1 MAYLA
6 PVLLLALIA
15 RKLEALGLAWWR
27 NAIGILALILVL
39 AFATLQTKML
49 FQGKFLIAEFS
60 SDAESYVLSVVW
72 LALSIAMFI
81 AGLKLMR
88 KNIRLGG
95 MVVMV
100 MALLKAFGYDLW
112 EIGGLW
118 RIASL
123 LGLGLCLIGVGWLY
137 TRYVHEPKPEVV
149 TSS

>member
-1 MAYLA
+1 M
-6 PVLLLALIA
+6 
-15 RKLEALGLAWWR
+15 
-27 NAIGILALILVL
+27 
-39 AFATLQTKML
+39 F
-49 FQGKFLIAEFS
+49 FQGKFIIPDFS

-72 LALSIAMFI
+72 LALSIAMFV

-100 MALLKAFGYDLW
+100 LALLKAFGYDLW

-137 TRYVHEPKPEVV
+137 TRYVQEPKPVA
-149 TSS
+149 